1 MPWKGSRLLRFETG
15 IHRVQRVP
23 QNDQKG
29 RVHTSTISVSILPY
43 CPEIKVE
50 ISPTDIRMDVFRAQG
65 AGGQHV
71 NKTNSA
77 VRLVH
82 LPTGMIVSNQDE
94 RSQVQ
99 VIPSPSPK
107 NRAKAM
113 MVLEG
118 RINERMRCEN
128 LKKSLLLKT
137 DQVGVL

>member
-1 MPWKGSRLLRFETG
+1 MRFETG

-29 RVHTSTISVSILPY
+29 RVHTSTISVSILPH
-43 CPEIKVE
+43 CPESKVE
-50 ISPTDIRMDVFRAQG
+50 INPADLRMDVFRAQG

-99 VIPSPSPK
+99 VILVILSPK

-113 MVLEG
+113 MVLE
-118 RINERMRCEN
+118 ERMNARIRCEN
-128 LKKSLLLKT
+128 LKKSSLLKA